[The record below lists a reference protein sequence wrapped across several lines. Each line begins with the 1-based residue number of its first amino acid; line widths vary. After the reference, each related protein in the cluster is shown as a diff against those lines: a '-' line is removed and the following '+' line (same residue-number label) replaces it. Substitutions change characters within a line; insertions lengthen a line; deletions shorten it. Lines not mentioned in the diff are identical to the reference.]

1 MWIML
6 GLAGLILLVILITGR
21 PEPAPRV
28 STSATATPA
37 TTVQPER
44 VRSLQQRFAEQETRA
59 REAQAPVPIAPV
71 VTESPT
77 VVSPAAVDPI
87 LEERRRRDAQ
97 SLFAD
102 NVAFT
107 RRGSGSAPAADSS
120 IQGVSPP
127 WLVPAPPLA
136 PGTAQP
142 APALPADAA
151 TPTPTR
157 ETSPTRN
164 DGAPS
169 PSLTMTTAAQQITPD
184 PRSTLLEG
192 TVIEAVLINRLD
204 GTFEG
209 PVQCLVTTPVYSHD
223 RQAILIPAGARV
235 LGSAAPVQAWGDRRL
250 AVRFHRLLL
259 PDGRTVSLEAFP
271 GLNQVGETGL
281 TDQIN
286 RHYFQV
292 FGASLAIGAISGLAQ
307 FGTRSGFDVTA
318 ADASRQA
325 AGASL
330 ATSTARVLD
339 RFLNVLPTITIRE
352 GHRIKIVLTAD
363 LHLPAYPRTA
373 AAGSPPPAALS
384 PTLGPF
390 HVRRFAMTLRHLP
403 ASVVLLGALLLPARA
418 SAQWVVYDPANWAE
432 AVATLTQLVQQYQLL
447 LQQTR
452 QLPVNLAARYRVPAL
467 LWPSHNT
474 RG

>member
-1 MWIML
+1 MASEPTRSDETVEITDETRVSDTRGAIRDRRLAPRGPLPRQAQMWIML

-21 PEPAPRV
+21 PEPTPRV

-59 REAQAPVPIAPV
+59 REAQTPGPLTPV

-120 IQGVSPP
+120 IPSVLPP
-127 WLVPAPPLA
+127 WLVPAPPAA
-136 PGTAQP
+136 PVTTQP
-142 APALPADAA
+142 APARPVDAA
-151 TPTPTR
+151 SPALIGDTR
-157 ETSPTRN
+157 PSHHDVSSSPTV
-164 DGAPS
+164 A
-169 PSLTMTTAAQQITPD
+169 TTATLQQIEPD

-192 TVIEAVLINRLD
+192 TVIEVVLINRLD

-209 PVQCLVTTPVYSHD
+209 PVQCLVTTPVYSRD
-223 RQAILIPAGARV
+223 RQAVLIPAGARV

-250 AVRFHRLLL
+250 AVRFHRLVL
-259 PDGRTVSLEAFP
+259 PDGHTVSLDAFP

-281 TDQIN
+281 ADQIN
-286 RHYFQV
+286 RRYFQV

-307 FGTRSGFDVTA
+307 FGTRSGFDATA

-363 LHLPAYPRTA
+363 LHLPSSPRT

-384 PTLGPF
+384 PTFG
-390 HVRRFAMTLRHLP
+390 
-403 ASVVLLGALLLPARA
+403 SV
-418 SAQWVVYDPANWAE
+418 
-432 AVATLTQLVQQYQLL
+432 
-447 LQQTR
+447 
-452 QLPVNLAARYRVPAL
+452 
-467 LWPSHNT
+467 PSGGS
-474 RG
+474 R